1 MFSVYQELQLRET
14 REIQIIQVSECK
26 TALEETESMVEVMCT
41 CVRTCVRTC
50 VPSCVSKRQ
59 LTGVAE
65 KASET
70 V

>member
-1 MFSVYQELQLRET
+1 MPGVTIKRT

-41 CVRTCVRTC
+41 CVRMC
-50 VPSCVSKRQ
+50 VPSCMSKRQ
-59 LTGVAE
+59 LTGVAA